1 MLERSFALT
10 PDATK
15 PHRSWQFQRGSEAL
29 VCLDEPQLA

>member
-1 MLERSFALT
+1 MLLSPLA